1 MVEKPQPLIRRN
13 NYNGNKTDLQ
23 VRKRVVPS
31 KPTTNITSTGK
42 RKLKKESSDFENQQK
57 NIKVSAIRK
66 RQIDTLGEV
75 IGTRFAYETI
85 GELIDN
91 YIATRLTPDQQRAF
105 QALSSLGS
113 LKH

>member
-1 MVEKPQPLIRRN
+1 MTDKPQPLIR
-13 NYNGNKTDLQ
+13 NKSNSKIKGLE
-23 VRKRVVPS
+23 VRDRVVPKS
-31 KPTTNITSTGK
+31 PTTNI
-42 RKLKKESSDFENQQK
+42 SSVAKSKAKNDTTAFENQQK

-105 QALSSLGS
+105 QALSSLS
-113 LKH
+113 TLQ

>member
-1 MVEKPQPLIRRN
+1 M
-13 NYNGNKTDLQ
+13 
-23 VRKRVVPS
+23 
-31 KPTTNITSTGK
+31 
-42 RKLKKESSDFENQQK
+42 
-57 NIKVSAIRK
+57 SAIRK

-105 QALSSLGS
+105 QALSSLGT